1 MPAYGGGRRA
11 STTVSGRPSDSG
23 FVRCLSSGLTGR
35 AFRVGRSDG
44 DRSSARILSGT
55 PSQYYDVPSALDLPL
70 DVGRPHMTFPS
81 DGGSAAPFA
90 FPGDAGGGHRQS
102 KKVKM
107 TFPDRTG
114 TGGLRA
120 ELDEHGNYKGV
131 YYASG
136 AVKFVDDRDVRNGN
150 GPGSRPK
157 FQFPKFV

>member
-1 MPAYGGGRRA
+1 M
-11 STTVSGRPSDSG
+11 SGPN
-23 FVRCLSSGLTGR
+23 
-35 AFRVGRSDG
+35 RS

-70 DVGRPHMTFPS
+70 DAGRPSMTFPS
-81 DGGSAAPFA
+81 DGGSATTIA
-90 FPGDAGGGHRQS
+90 FPEDTGGRRQP

-131 YYASG
+131 YYAPG
-136 AVKFVDDRDVRNGN
+136 AVKFVDHPDVRNGN
-150 GPGSRPK
+150 GPGPRPK
-157 FQFPKFV
+157 FQFPRFA